1 MISYKK
7 KTKTNI
13 LSNNVLL
20 SDDKKEKKC
29 SKIRVAIDRM
39 STRMTFIVNDV
50 RFLDSFIFL
59 LLNETPSCF
68 VRACVS
74 RHVFLC
80 TRVDDDMCQKSQ
92 DQRHESQPMSTLIEE
107 N

>member
-1 MISYKK
+1 MY
-7 KTKTNI
+7 NVD
-13 LSNNVLL
+13 VLL
-20 SDDKKEKKC
+20 SDDKKRMFEN
-29 SKIRVAIDRM
+29 SRGYWQNM

-92 DQRHESQPMSTLIEE
+92 DQRHESRRVSTLIEE